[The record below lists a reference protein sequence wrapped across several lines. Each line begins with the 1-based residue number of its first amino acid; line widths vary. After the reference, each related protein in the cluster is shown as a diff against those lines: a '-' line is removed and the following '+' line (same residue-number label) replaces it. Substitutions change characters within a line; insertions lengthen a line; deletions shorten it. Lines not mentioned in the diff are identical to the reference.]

1 VRQPKNTLV
10 DALATVPHADLGEV
24 MASLFTALFTLASLC
39 VGILI
44 GSLIRNRL
52 PDHHLRDDS
61 RDVIKMASGMIAT
74 LVALVIGLLVTSSKS
89 TYDQASGGITQ
100 IGAKVILLDRV
111 LKRYGPETRPIRK
124 RIKEGIATSVEQL
137 WPAEGV
143 NPSLAAIEQPTSMD
157 EVHDMILQLTPQDE
171 AHRILRS
178 HSVTTCIELAH
189 SRWLII
195 EQAQTTL
202 PTAFLAMLNFWLT
215 LLFASLGL
223 LAPRNATTLCCLLVC
238 AVAMAG
244 AIFLILEMNRPLEG
258 AVQISPAPLRKAL
271 SVIGEGAG

>member
-1 VRQPKNTLV
+1 
-10 DALATVPHADLGEV
+10 
-24 MASLFTALFTLASLC
+24 MASLFTAFITLGSLC
-39 VGILI
+39 AGALF

-89 TYDQASGGITQ
+89 TYDQASGGVTQ

-111 LKRYGPETRPIRK
+111 LDRYGPETKAIRK
-124 RIKEGIATSVEQL
+124 RIKEGIATSIDQL
-137 WPAEGV
+137 WPAGGL
-143 NPSLAAIEQPTSMD
+143 NPSFAAIERPTGMD
-157 EVHDMILQLTPQDE
+157 EVHDMILQLAPQDE
-171 AHRILRS
+171 AHQILRS
-178 HSVTTCIELAH
+178 HAVTTCIELAN

-202 PTAFLAMLNFWLT
+202 PIAFLGMLIFWLT
-215 LLFASLGL
+215 VLFASLGL
-223 LAPRNATTLCCLLVC
+223 LAPRNATTWGCILVC
-238 AVAMAG
+238 AVSMAG
-244 AIFLILEMNRPLEG
+244 AIYLILEMNRPLEG